1 MTVHQKYAYWI
12 HSGFYSSLQKLSV
25 LIFGIG
31 STMLLTRW
39 LDKHEMGVWSLF
51 LAIAAFI
58 EIIRHGLVKNA
69 VIKYLNSSAADDK
82 KFIYASALMLNILIT
97 VFIGIVLLLLMN
109 TLVELLKAYELK
121 KILYIFGIGLF
132 FLIPFSHFEWIQNS
146 HGAFKGIF
154 WAWFWRQ
161 LVTLLLIVITQFFY
175 HDITLELLALYY
187 SVGIFVGTLIS
198 YRFVHSYL
206 TGTFIVTRTWLL
218 RLWHFGKYVFGSNF
232 SATIFRITD
241 LFFVSHFLYPPI
253 VALQSISA
261 RITNVTDI
269 PSQVIGDILFPKS
282 AQSDTAGDSSRIKFL
297 YEKSVGGVLA
307 FVIPATLFVII
318 FPKFILLIIAGKDY
332 IDAAPYLQL
341 IVLAGIFLPFLKQ
354 FGTIMDS
361 TAKPKINFLVISVIA
376 LVNILLCYLLIQ
388 RYDLMGAGYALLLT
402 HLIGFM
408 ITQNI
413 LNKYYQ
419 INFLNCFKYAAGF
432 YPEML
437 DLFYQKALK
446 WHRS

>member
-1 MTVHQKYAYWI
+1 MAVHQKYAYWI

-82 KFIYASALMLNILIT
+82 KFIYASALMMNILIT
-97 VFIGIVLLLLMN
+97 VFIGIVLFLLMD
-109 TLVELLKAYELK
+109 TLVSLLKAHELK
-121 KILYIFGIGLF
+121 KILYIFGIGLL

-161 LVTLLLIVITQFFY
+161 LVTLLLIAITQFFY
-175 HDITLELLALYY
+175 NNITLELLALYY
-187 SVGIFVGTLIS
+187 SIGIFVGTLIS

-206 TGTFIVTRTWLL
+206 TGTFIVTSTWLL

-241 LFFVSHFLYPPI
+241 LFFVSHFLYPAI

-297 YEKSVGGVLA
+297 YEKSVGGV
-307 FVIPATLFVII
+307 
-318 FPKFILLIIAGKDY
+318 
-332 IDAAPYLQL
+332 
-341 IVLAGIFLPFLKQ
+341 
-354 FGTIMDS
+354 
-361 TAKPKINFLVISVIA
+361 
-376 LVNILLCYLLIQ
+376 
-388 RYDLMGAGYALLLT
+388 
-402 HLIGFM
+402 
-408 ITQNI
+408 
-413 LNKYYQ
+413 
-419 INFLNCFKYAAGF
+419 
-432 YPEML
+432 
-437 DLFYQKALK
+437 
-446 WHRS
+446 

>member
-1 MTVHQKYAYWI
+1 MAVHQKYAYWI

-25 LIFGIG
+25 LFFGIG
-31 STMLLTRW
+31 SIMLLTRW
-39 LDKHEMGVWSLF
+39 LDKHEMGIWSLF

-69 VIKYLNSSAADDK
+69 VIKYLNSSAEEDK
-82 KFIYASALMLNILIT
+82 KLIYASALVLNILIT
-97 VFIGIVLLLLMN
+97 ALTGIVLFLLMD
-109 TLVELLKAYELK
+109 TLVTLLKAGELK
-121 KILYIFGIGLF
+121 RILYIFSIGLL

-161 LVTLLLIVITQFFY
+161 LITLLLIVITQLFY
-175 HDITLELLALYY
+175 NRITLELLAIYY
-187 SVGIFVGTLIS
+187 CVGIFVGALIS
-198 YRFVHSYL
+198 YRFVRKYL

-232 SATIFRITD
+232 SATIFRLTD
-241 LFFVSHFLYPPI
+241 LFFVSHFLFPAV

-261 RITNVTDI
+261 RIVNLTDI

-282 AQSDTAGDSSRIKFL
+282 AQSGTAGNSSRIKFL

-307 FVIPATLFVII
+307 FVLPATLFIFI
-318 FPKFILLIIAGKDY
+318 FPKFILLIIAGRQY
-332 IDAAPYLQL
+332 TDAAPYLQL
-341 IVLAGIFLPFLKQ
+341 IILAGLFLPFLKQ

-361 TAKPKINFLVISVIA
+361 TAKPKINFIVISIIA
-376 LVNILLCYLLIQ
+376 LINVLLCYFLIR

-402 HLIGFM
+402 HLTGFM

-413 LNKYYQ
+413 LNRYYQ
-419 INFLNCFKYAAGF
+419 INFLNCFKYAVGF

-446 WHRS
+446 RHRS